1 MKMETK
7 TTKCLTQNDY
17 DALLELVDRK
27 VRECVENEQSS
38 TLKTERWE
46 WGDLASFYIKLSRR
60 LENTKEK
67 STKLENYEETL
78 GIDLRDLL
86 AILTGSIFVN
96 TELGIYELSGSMCYI
111 GRKDKA
117 LCCYFDAHG
126 KFLPFKDY
134 GTYWSANREDV
145 VKWRKENGWE

>member
-1 MKMETK
+1 MLEI
-7 TTKCLTQNDY
+7 LTINIADQHFDKECINKDAEWNDNPRI
-17 DALLELVDRK
+17 LNKLGELER
-27 VRECVENEQSS
+27 
-38 TLKTERWE
+38 
-46 WGDLASFYIKLSRR
+46 
-60 LENTKEK
+60 
-67 STKLENYEETL
+67 YEETL

-86 AILTGSIFVN
+86 RVLTGSIFVN
-96 TELGIYELSGSMCYI
+96 TELGIYELNGSMCYI
-111 GRKDKA
+111 DKKRQA

>member
-1 MKMETK
+1 MNTCVARSGLSSRRKIETIMRLTNKETK
-7 TTKCLTQNDY
+7 
-17 DALLELVDRK
+17 
-27 VRECVENEQSS
+27 
-38 TLKTERWE
+38 
-46 WGDLASFYIKLSRR
+46 IKLSDTKRYDLQDHKMFIKLSE
-60 LENTKEK
+60 LEDI
-67 STKLENYEETL
+67 EETL
-78 GIDLRDLL
+78 GIDLRDLI

-96 TELGIYELSGSMCYI
+96 TELGIYELNGSMCYI

>member
-1 MKMETK
+1 MGLVAITRRKVKTIMRLTNKETK
-7 TTKCLTQNDY
+7 
-17 DALLELVDRK
+17 
-27 VRECVENEQSS
+27 
-38 TLKTERWE
+38 
-46 WGDLASFYIKLSRR
+46 IKLSD
-60 LENTKEK
+60 TKRYDLQDHK
-67 STKLENYEETL
+67 MFTKLSELEDIEETL

-86 AILTGSIFVN
+86 AILTGRIFVN

-126 KFLPFKDY
+126 TFLPFKDY

-145 VKWRKENGWE
+145 VKWRKENGLECL